1 MERKVCKRCGEYFT
15 TKSGNTMCRYCISMV
30 LDDEAAIRAAVQPK
44 PKKNRKKRSQLEL
57 DVRAAKELG
66 MSYGHYMAYK
76 RDYGKGK
83 I

>member
-1 MERKVCKRCGEYFT
+1 
-15 TKSGNTMCRYCISMV
+15 MV

-57 DVRAAKELG
+57 DVRAANELG